1 MKRQRST
8 STDTRQEPR
17 ITLSNISD
25 LFPADYNPRTW
36 DDAALEQLCESI
48 RKFGFLDPVIANG
61 AKNRHGIV
69 IGGHMRLAAAKHLGH
84 KTVPVVYVDIPDIKQ
99 EKELNLRLNRN
110 TGEWDF
116 EKLKAFEME
125 LLLDVG
131 FGDTDLSHIWDDAL
145 ETEDDQFD
153 EDAELEKIKT
163 PKTKLGDLYQLGSH
177 RLLCGDAMDS
187 DVVKRLV
194 GKNKIDMIYTD
205 VPYNIDLDYNKGI
218 SNAKQYGGK
227 TNDAKTDAEY
237 ETFLSTLI
245 QNAIGVAAPDAHYF
259 FWCDQKYVGL
269 LQKLYSDL
277 EIGYRRTCLWV
288 KNNANMTPQTA
299 FSKAYEPCVYGVRGS
314 PYLSERVQNLNEVMN
329 KEVGSGNRTIDDIVD
344 LLDLWLCKRL
354 HGSEYEHPTQKPVTL
369 HEKPLRRCTK
379 PCDRVLD
386 LTAGSGST
394 LIACDQLKRK
404 AFLMEIE
411 PVFCDLIIR
420 RYEAA
425 TGNKASL
432 LKS

>member
-8 STDTRQEPR
+8 STDARQEPR

-25 LFPADYNPRTW
+25 LSPADYNPRTW
-36 DDAALEQLCESI
+36 DDAALEGLCDSI
-48 RKFGFLDPVIANG
+48 RKFGFVDPVIANG
-61 AKNRHGIV
+61 TKSRRGIV

-84 KTVPVVYVDIPDIKQ
+84 KTVPVVYVDIPDLER

-110 TGEWDF
+110 TGEWDL

-131 FGDTDLSHIWDDAL
+131 FGDTDLAHIWDYAL

-163 PKTKLGDLYQLGSH
+163 PKTKPGDLYQLGPH
-177 RLLCGDAMDS
+177 RLLCGDAMDE
-187 DVVKRLV
+187 DAVKQLV

-205 VPYNIDLDYNKGI
+205 VPYNIHLDYNKGI

-277 EIGYRRTCLWV
+277 GIGYRR
-288 KNNANMTPQTA
+288 
-299 FSKAYEPCVYGVRGS
+299 
-314 PYLSERVQNLNEVMN
+314 
-329 KEVGSGNRTIDDIVD
+329 
-344 LLDLWLCKRL
+344 
-354 HGSEYEHPTQKPVTL
+354 
-369 HEKPLRRCTK
+369 
-379 PCDRVLD
+379 
-386 LTAGSGST
+386 
-394 LIACDQLKRK
+394 RK
-404 AFLMEIE
+404 
-411 PVFCDLIIR
+411 
-420 RYEAA
+420 
-425 TGNKASL
+425 
-432 LKS
+432 

>member
-1 MKRQRST
+1 MSPSSKS
-8 STDTRQEPR
+8 SA
-17 ITLSNISD
+17 ITPDIIVQIPIDELN
-25 LFPADYNPRTW
+25 PAPYNPRIW
-36 DDAALEQLCESI
+36 NDADLDQLCESI
-48 RKFGFLDPVIANG
+48 ARFGFLDPLVINIAP
-61 AKNRHGIV
+61 KRKYVV
-69 IGGHMRLAAAKHLGH
+69 ISGHMRLQAARKRSMP
-84 KTVPVVYVDIPDIKQ
+84 TVPCLQVCIPEIER
-99 EKELNLRLNRN
+99 EKELNIRMNRN
-110 TGEWDF
+110 TGQWDW
-116 EKLKAFEME
+116 EKLRDFDMT

-131 FGDTDLSHIWDDAL
+131 FDDSDLSRIWDDAL

-153 EDAELEKIKT
+153 ENAELEKIKT
-163 PKTKLGDLYQLGSH
+163 PKTKPGDLYQLGPH

-187 DVVKRLV
+187 AAVKRLV
-194 GKNKIDMIYTD
+194 GKNKIDMVYTD

-227 TNDAKTDAEY
+227 TNDAKTDDEY

-245 QNAIGVAAPDAHYF
+245 QQAIGVAASDAHYF

-269 LQKLYSDL
+269 LQKLYGDL
-277 EIGYRRTCLWV
+277 GIGYRRTCLWV

-379 PCDRVLD
+379 PGDRVLD

-411 PVFCDLIIR
+411 PVFCDLIVR

>member
-1 MKRQRST
+1 MTRKLLS
-8 STDTRQEPR
+8 STDARQVPS

-25 LFPADYNPRTW
+25 LSPADYNPRTW
-36 DDAALEQLCESI
+36 DDAALERLCESI
-48 RKFGFLDPVIANG
+48 RKFGFVDPVIANG
-61 AKNRHGIV
+61 AAKRRGIV
-69 IGGHMRLAAAKHLGH
+69 IGGHMRLEAARCLGL
-84 KTVPVVYVDIPDIKQ
+84 TTIPVVYLDIPDLER

-116 EKLKAFEME
+116 EKLKVFEME

-131 FGDTDLSHIWDDAL
+131 FGDADLSHIWDDAL

-163 PKTKLGDLYQLGSH
+163 PKTKPGDLYQLGPH
-177 RLLCGDAMDS
+177 RLLCGDATDS
-187 DVVKRLV
+187 AAVKRLV
-194 GKNKIDMIYTD
+194 GKNRIEMIYVD

-218 SNAKQYGGK
+218 SNAKHYGGK

-237 ETFLSTLI
+237 EKFLSTLI
-245 QNAIGVAAPDAHYF
+245 QNALGVAAPDAHCF

-269 LQKLYSDL
+269 LQKLYGDL
-277 EIGYRRTCLWV
+277 GVEYRRTCLWV
-288 KNNANMTPQTA
+288 KNNANMTPQIA

-314 PYLSERVQNLNEVMN
+314 PYLSKRVQNLNEVLN
-329 KEVGSGNRTIDDIVD
+329 KEVGSGNRTIDDTLD

-379 PCDRVLD
+379 PGDHILD

-420 RYEAA
+420 RYEQA
-425 TGNKASL
+425 TGNTASL